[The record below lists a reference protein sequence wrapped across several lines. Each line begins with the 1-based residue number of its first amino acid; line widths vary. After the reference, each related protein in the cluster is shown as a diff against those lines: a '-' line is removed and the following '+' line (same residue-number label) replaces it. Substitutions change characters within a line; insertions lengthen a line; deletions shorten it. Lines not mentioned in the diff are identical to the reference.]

1 MIVLVSH
8 KVTDELHTRSHA
20 GSALFLWPSKIH
32 SISGIRRV
40 PSSCC
45 ISYFFSPCCDEMP
58 GKRQLKDSWLWPI
71 DHGYSPSWWGRHGR
85 QYEAAGHSVHSCE
98 AQGWQPCSA
107 DLLLIHGMVPYPE
120 WVFRLQ
126 LNFSGITFTEVCL
139 PADSTSWYTSW
150 YIHCQPPHTRH
161 YLEFNDHSLVCLFL

>member
-1 MIVLVSH
+1 MDFILEAMLVLLCSYGLP
-8 KVTDELHTRSHA
+8 KSTQFQ
-20 GSALFLWPSKIH
+20 GSGECHLPAVLAI
-32 SISGIRRV
+32 
-40 PSSCC
+40 
-45 ISYFFSPCCDEMP
+45 FFSPCCDEMP